1 MDGPREKIAF
11 GRAPVQWPSA
21 RTGVSRIGAGKDCRP
36 SAGSRRTT
44 HLSHPCAAYS
54 VRQSSGWK
62 IAWPLLLN
70 PLAAPWSR
78 EGRPAAAAAQPLAA
92 LPLTDAACP
101 LRASGTRGKRS
112 WSNAPLHPDDLRTI
126 RHGTAVSISQ
136 KTQACPK
143 ARQNRSR
150 HRYADPRTATLHTRA
165 KLRLKAAFSF
175 GPSTARF
182 LFRKTEKKMGGGMG
196 KPPSRLDPLP
206 ISHTYRKFII

>member
-1 MDGPREKIAF
+1 MQQFLRPPGPRVA
-11 GRAPVQWPSA
+11 
-21 RTGVSRIGAGKDCRP
+21 T
-36 SAGSRRTT
+36 
-44 HLSHPCAAYS
+44 
-54 VRQSSGWK
+54 
-62 IAWPLLLN
+62 
-70 PLAAPWSR
+70 
-78 EGRPAAAAAQPLAA
+78 AQPLAA

-112 WSNAPLHPDDLRTI
+112 WSNASLHPDDLRTI

-165 KLRLKAAFSF
+165 KLRPKAAFSF

-196 KPPSRLDPLP
+196 RPPTRLDSRVQWDAPSWRPLRRRRDVL
-206 ISHTYRKFII
+206 ISIPDGSAVPRGVCCSPGCGHSRPPRRSPSGRGHASGSCR